1 MKLQGRFLFE
11 ISLLCYNQTMEE
23 KNLKISIAHLYPK
36 LLNLYGDM
44 GNVITLV
51 KRCQWRGITVEFENV
66 DIGDSIK
73 DHDLYFIGGGQD
85 KQQEEVAQELYSHKA
100 ELTAQRDDGVVF
112 LGICGG
118 YQLFGHYYQPH
129 DKDKLVGLSL
139 IDAYTVA
146 GKKRFI
152 GNVTV
157 KTDFLTP
164 NTLVGFENH
173 SGLTYLQG
181 ETVPLGIVS
190 VGNGNNG
197 KDGFE
202 GGRFKNV
209 FGTYLHG
216 SLLPKNPHF
225 ADYLISLALEKRYG
239 EKIELSKLDDTLEY
253 SAHESVVGKK
263 Y

>member
-1 MKLQGRFLFE
+1 ME
-11 ISLLCYNQTMEE
+11 I
-23 KNLKISIAHLYPK
+23 KIAHLYPK

-44 GNVITLV
+44 GNIITLK
-51 KRCQWRGITVEFENV
+51 KRCEWRGINVEIEEIG
-66 DIGDSIK
+66 IGDSIEE
-73 DHDLYFIGGGQD
+73 HDLYFIGGGQD
-85 KQQEEVAQELYSHKA
+85 KQQQDVASELFSHK
-100 ELTAQRDDGVVF
+100 EFLTNERDKGAVF

-118 YQLFGHYYQPH
+118 YQLFGHYYQPFEG
-129 DKDKLVGLSL
+129 DKLLGISL
-139 IDAYTVA
+139 MDAYTVA

-157 KTDFLTP
+157 ETDFLTP
-164 NTLVGFENH
+164 KTLVGFENH

-181 ETVPLGIVS
+181 DTKPLGKIS

-202 GGRFKNV
+202 GGRYKNV

-216 SLLPKNPHF
+216 SLLPKNPKF
-225 ADYLISLALEKRYG
+225 ADYLIELALEKRYG
-239 EKIELSKLDDTLEY
+239 EKIQLTKLDDSIENLTHNSL
-253 SAHESVVGKK
+253 VGKS

>member
-1 MKLQGRFLFE
+1 M
-11 ISLLCYNQTMEE
+11 
-23 KNLKISIAHLYPK
+23 
-36 LLNLYGDM
+36 
-44 GNVITLV
+44 
-51 KRCQWRGITVEFENV
+51 
-66 DIGDSIK
+66 
-73 DHDLYFIGGGQD
+73 YFIGGGQD
-85 KQQEEVAQELYSHKA
+85 KQQEEVQA
-100 ELTAQRDDGVVF
+100 ELFSQKSELQAQMNDGSVF

-129 DKDKLVGLSL
+129 GKDKLEGISL
-139 IDAYTVA
+139 MDAYTIA
-146 GKKRFI
+146 GDTRFI

-157 KTDFLTP
+157 KTNFLSP

-181 ETVPLGIVS
+181 ETKPLGVVS

-202 GGRFKNV
+202 GARYKNV

-239 EKIELSKLDDTLEY
+239 HKVELEPLDDSFEY
-253 SAHESVVGKK
+253 SAHNSVVGKA